1 MIRDEIMK
9 QRIRKLRIVFY
20 IVAGFLAVEVVF
32 GITTGSLALL
42 ADAGHM
48 VADVGGLALALF
60 AISYS
65 RKPPTPQRTF
75 GFYRLEILAALA
87 NGIVLILISLYIL
100 YEAYWRI
107 IEPRQIDLPPM
118 LVVACIGLV
127 VNVVGIFLLRGHS
140 HNIPLNPVGRVE
152 HLSDGDHKHSKNE
165 KENDLN
171 MQGAYLEVL
180 SDTLGSVGIIIAG
193 IIIYLTGFYLAD
205 PIVSIVLALF
215 IFPRTWRLLNKSLHI
230 LMEGVP
236 ANISHEEVKNSILQI
251 KGVTGIFELHIWTI
265 TSGLNALSAHVVVID
280 PSRSLE
286 VLQEIN
292 SLLEKKFRI
301 THATI
306 QIEGYHDQTE
316 RY

>member
-107 IEPRQIDLPPM
+107 IEPRQIDVPPM

-127 VNVVGIFLLRGHS
+127 VNVVGIFLLKGHS
-140 HNIPLNPVGRVE
+140 HNIPLNSVGRVSNCRME
-152 HLSDGDHKHSKNE
+152 TIN
-165 KENDLN
+165 
-171 MQGAYLEVL
+171 
-180 SDTLGSVGIIIAG
+180 
-193 IIIYLTGFYLAD
+193 
-205 PIVSIVLALF
+205 
-215 IFPRTWRLLNKSLHI
+215 I
-230 LMEGVP
+230 LRM
-236 ANISHEEVKNSILQI
+236 
-251 KGVTGIFELHIWTI
+251 
-265 TSGLNALSAHVVVID
+265 
-280 PSRSLE
+280 
-286 VLQEIN
+286 
-292 SLLEKKFRI
+292 KKKAI
-301 THATI
+301 
-306 QIEGYHDQTE
+306 
-316 RY
+316 